1 MEEKSGKE
9 RRLKPRF
16 NAELPCDLTPGGAEL
31 LNPDDRLEC
40 RTRDLSE
47 SGVGIVADSIYVGYT
62 CVVDEGR
69 ALQLRLALPAG
80 EIEMEATSA
89 HYLRLDSG
97 AETPTYL
104 IGLRIAS
111 MSEEDRT
118 LYNNYLEE
126 LSKSE
131 DSREP

>member
-1 MEEKSGKE
+1 VIEKSGKE
-9 RRLKPRF
+9 RRRKPRF
-16 NAELPCDLTPGGAEL
+16 NAELPCDLTPGGAQL

-47 SGVGIVADSIYVGYT
+47 SGIGLTACSIYVGYT

-69 ALQLRLALPAG
+69 ALHLRLALPAG

-89 HYLRLDSG
+89 HYIRLDSG
-97 AETPTYL
+97 AETPTYH

-118 LYNNYLEE
+118 LYHNYLDE
-126 LSKSE
+126 LSRME